1 MTKLAV
7 LIPVYRNQAGLD
19 RSLDSLRKADGG
31 FDVVIVDDGS
41 PEPISVPSHLRDD
54 VPVLLVRLENNQG
67 IAAALNHGLRHILAR
82 GYRYIGRLDAAD
94 TVAAERFEQ
103 QMEFLDAH
111 PGCGVVSSFVDFV
124 DSKQALLF
132 CHRAPLHH
140 AKILQTM
147 HLNNCLMHPGSMIR
161 ASALQNVGLYREDVP
176 GAEDYEL
183 FLRLARRYTLAVL
196 PAVLTRCEYSFN
208 GLSIAGRH
216 RQQRER
222 LKLQLRYFDPACPFS
237 FYGIA
242 RTLAAM
248 LVPHSAVFRLK
259 RARFL

>member
-1 MTKLAV
+1 MNKLAV

-19 RSLDSLRKADGG
+19 RSLESLRKAGGG
-31 FDVVIVDDGS
+31 FDVLIVDDGS
-41 PEPISVPSHLRDD
+41 PEPLSVPSRLRVD
-54 VPVLLVRLENNQG
+54 VPVSLLRLEKNQG
-67 IAAALNHGLRHILAR
+67 IAAALNHGLRHILERA
-82 GYRYIGRLDAAD
+82 YSYVGRLDAGD
-94 TVAAERFEQ
+94 TVAEERFER

-124 DSKQALLF
+124 DSQQALLF
-132 CHRAPLHH
+132 RHRAPVQH
-140 AKILQTM
+140 ATILQRM
-147 HLNNCLMHPGSMIR
+147 HLNNCIMHPGSMIR
-161 ASALQNVGLYREDVP
+161 VSALQNMGLYREDVA

-183 FLRLARRYTLAVL
+183 FLRLAQRYTLAVL

-208 GLSIAGRH
+208 GLSIAGRR
-216 RQQRER
+216 RQQRQR

-242 RTLAAM
+242 RTLGAM